1 MARVHRMDEHLTN
14 MIAAGEVVERPMGI
28 VKECVENSIDAE
40 ATRIEVWI
48 TQGGIEQIEIYDNG
62 IGMDK
67 EDAVMAFERHATSK
81 IQSVQDLWS
90 ISTLGFRG
98 EALPSIASV
107 SHVELRTNNKIEST
121 RVVIDYG
128 SQVTVE
134 PFGCSPGTEIVI
146 RGLFQKTPARLKH
159 LKSAQYEAALITDI
173 MQKFAMS
180 HPEIA
185 FRLMVDGKETFKTS
199 GSGQL
204 EEVLYVIYGKEAAKN
219 SFVLEG
225 EDFDSRITGLGVLPN
240 LSRANRNYI
249 TLFINQRMIRSF
261 KLSKTI
267 IDAYHQYMPEDRFPI
282 VIMKIELDEQLIDV
296 NVHPSKWEIR
306 LSKEQ
311 QLVLLVKE
319 TMEKCLAKCMQAPK
333 VEKIKSEVRVEQK
346 VLFEEPKSA
355 YEPRVS
361 NKKEEVVNLHKTVSA
376 AYPSGINSQQTI
388 TKEAVSLLY
397 PEKKPEQFETEE
409 LTKDVRDIE
418 SKQKTESE
426 TDSVT
431 KEEIIEKKNTL
442 PTMEVIGQL
451 HKKYILASTS
461 EGLVIIDQ
469 HAAEE
474 RYHYE
479 QFLKAFEVQEASM
492 MDLLIPISVDTTASV
507 VTQLNELN
515 QLVKELNLEFEAFS
529 ENSLIVRS
537 VPLWMKGL
545 DETAFLQDLID
556 DFAQENNLGKA
567 HLNKDRIATYACH
580 RSIRFN
586 RSLTLEEME
595 QVIANLNE
603 CDQPYHCPHG
613 RPTMI
618 TISESQLIKEFK
630 R

>member
-1 MARVHRMDEHLTN
+1 MAKVHRMDEHLTN

-67 EDAVMAFERHATSK
+67 EDASMAFERHATSK

-121 RVVIDYG
+121 RVIIDYG
-128 SQVTVE
+128 NRVTVE

-219 SFVLEG
+219 CFVLEG

-240 LSRANRNYI
+240 ISRANRNYI

-267 IDAYHQYMPEDRFPI
+267 IDEYHRYMPEDRYPI

-333 VEKIKSEVRVEQK
+333 VEKIKSDVRIEQK
-346 VLFEEPKSA
+346 VLFEEPKA
-355 YEPRVS
+355 VYNPIVS
-361 NKKEEVVNLHKTVSA
+361 NKEVQQEKEAIV
-376 AYPSGINSQQTI
+376 YPSVVKPQKPFEEKTL
-388 TKEAVSLLY
+388 SLLY
-397 PEKKPEQFETEE
+397 PEKKSEESSVIKKEE
-409 LTKDVRDIE
+409 LIVKP
-418 SKQKTESE
+418 TEVQPE
-426 TDSVT
+426 EKLEDTACIT
-431 KEEIIEKKNTL
+431 EKENTKKNTL
-442 PTMEVIGQL
+442 PIMEVIGQL

-461 EGLVIIDQ
+461 EGLIIIDQ
-469 HAAEE
+469 HAAQE

-479 QFLKAFEVQEASM
+479 QFLKIFESQEVPM
-492 MDLLIPISVDTTASV
+492 MDLLIPISVDTTASIV
-507 VTQLNELN
+507 AQLNELN
-515 QLVKELNLEFEAFS
+515 NLVKELNLEFEAFS
-529 ENSLIVRS
+529 ENSLIVRA
-537 VPLWMKGL
+537 VPVWMKGL
-545 DETAFLQDLID
+545 DETAFIQDLID
-556 DFAQENNLGKA
+556 DFAEENNLSKA
-567 HLNKDRIATYACH
+567 HLNKGRIATHACH

-586 RSLTLEEME
+586 RSLTLEEMK
-595 QVIANLNE
+595 QVIDDLNQ

-618 TISESQLIKEFK
+618 TISEAQLMKEFK